1 MKTPTRIISSSEIY
15 PILDKGFV
23 VLNGAGGYD
32 TRPHMPDETGVDGFP
47 KDYVLEGLPL
57 PVKTIHRWIGDDK
70 EEVTEPYCD
79 ISTVLYDYP
88 VFVVPHYEGANF
100 VGETTYV
107 RRDMERDIWYVY
119 ESAARS

>member
-1 MKTPTRIISSSEIY
+1 MKSPTKIVSSNEIY
-15 PILDKGFV
+15 PILESWFLV
-23 VLNGAGGYD
+23 VNGSGGYD

-57 PVKTIHRWIGDDK
+57 PVKTIHRWSGTDK
-70 EEVTEPYCD
+70 EERTEPYCD
-79 ISTVLYDYP
+79 TSTVLYDYP
-88 VFVVPHYEGANF
+88 VFVVPHYKGSSF

-119 ESAARS
+119 ESATRS